1 MSVKKLKLEITVD
14 DKGSVHVKQFGDKT
28 ERELKNVGRAV
39 DTLDRKNKASIA
51 TWKKLAVAAAG
62 AFAVFGAGRAA
73 RGFLETASSFEDM
86 EAKLDAITKGR
97 GVETLERIN
106 QWALDMPVNTQEA
119 INAFSMMTAMGL
131 DPTIAKMQILVDV
144 SSVMGDEVL
153 PRVARALGQIQTLGK
168 LSAEELNQLAEA
180 GINARKYLKEAFGG
194 KTVAE
199 IQKAEIAISDVVKA
213 IWDGLEREFKGSAKR
228 RMETWGGMVVAMES
242 IWTEFQ
248 RHVMASGPFEVMKDQ
263 LKDFLDYLATNEGQ
277 MDLATWAD
285 LTARSVVS
293 AFEALS
299 FGAELFVS
307 ALSIVEQVFNSL
319 SVGWNKLQEMDL
331 KSTMG
336 MYGAKNPRQGWFG
349 KDESRLQGK
358 AIPPEL
364 QAGLEKTKADRE
376 KIIERGIAWGDLRK
390 SFAETQEK
398 IREKLEEIR
407 NAPPRSEMFGEDFKA
422 LGGLPTIGWEGP
434 RGSAGSKP
442 SLSGT
447 TGAAKNAA
455 KDRGQIQADLTDRI
469 KKLTLD
475 RFEYERWALDQEI
488 EAVKQ
493 AKGYHE
499 NLAGDLAQYKKLR
512 IADITHAQTEAIADQ
527 IKQEADLTEALKL
540 EAQDRADLKLL
551 EMEAA
556 KEEIARLREEILVA
570 SNDLAA
576 GWNRGMDEWL
586 DYSRSGFEQM
596 RDLAYDTAQSMQ
608 DAFGE
613 FFFDAFTGELKSL
626 NDYLQVFLRGMARSV
641 SSVFSELA
649 TQGIMGLLKG
659 LGGGGSVPL
668 IEPGIFGGPRAAGGP
683 VSTGQAYLVGERG
696 PELFMPKQAGTIIPG
711 GQAGAGVTVNLQV
724 TNNTGVQ
731 FEPRHEV
738 KWINQQEILV
748 NLVLDAAL
756 NNRHGAGILVG
767 RTS

>member
-1 MSVKKLKLEITVD
+1 M
-14 DKGSVHVKQFGDKT
+14 
-28 ERELKNVGRAV
+28 
-39 DTLDRKNKASIA
+39 
-51 TWKKLAVAAAG
+51 
-62 AFAVFGAGRAA
+62 
-73 RGFLETASSFEDM
+73 
-86 EAKLDAITKGR
+86 
-97 GVETLERIN
+97 
-106 QWALDMPVNTQEA
+106 
-119 INAFSMMTAMGL
+119 
-131 DPTIAKMQILVDV
+131 
-144 SSVMGDEVL
+144 
-153 PRVARALGQIQTLGK
+153 
-168 LSAEELNQLAEA
+168 
-180 GINARKYLKEAFGG
+180 
-194 KTVAE
+194 
-199 IQKAEIAISDVVKA
+199 
-213 IWDGLEREFKGSAKR
+213 
-228 RMETWGGMVVAMES
+228 AMES
-242 IWTEFQ
+242 TWTEFQ

-277 MDLATWAD
+277 MDLAKWAD

-293 AFEALS
+293 AFEAMS
-299 FGAELFVS
+299 YGAELFVT
-307 ALSIVEQVFNSL
+307 ALSAVEQIFNSL
-319 SVGWNKLQEMDL
+319 SLGWNKLQSMDQ

-336 MYGAKNPRQGWFG
+336 LYDSKNPRQGWFG

-358 AIPPEL
+358 IVPPEL

-390 SFAETQEK
+390 NFAESQTK
-398 IREKLEEIR
+398 LREKLDELR
-407 NAPPRSEMFGEDFKA
+407 NAPSRSKMFGGAIEA
-422 LGGLPTIGWEGP
+422 VGSSLTIGT
-434 RGSAGSKP
+434 SASKLSP
-442 SLSGT
+442 SGLTS
-447 TGAAKNAA
+447 AAKKEA
-455 KDRGQIQADLTDRI
+455 KDRERIQTDLTDRI

-475 RFEYERWALDQEI
+475 QFEYQRWALDREV

-499 NLAGDLAQYKKLR
+499 GLAGDLAEYKKLR
-512 IADITHAQTEAIADQ
+512 IAEITKSQTEAIADQ
-527 IKQEADLTEALKL
+527 IKAEADLTEALKA
-540 EAQDRADLKLL
+540 EAKDRAGLKLL
-551 EMEAA
+551 GAERIQDELD
-556 KEEIARLREEILVA
+556 ILREQILVA

-586 DYSRSGFEQM
+586 YYSKSGFQQM
-596 RDLAYDTAQSMQ
+596 RDMAYDTAQAMQ

-626 NDYLQVFLRGMARSV
+626 NAYLEVFLRGMARSV

-659 LGGGGSVPL
+659 LGGKVPL
-668 IEPGIFGGPRAAGGP
+668 IEPGIFGGPRAGGGP

-696 PELFMPKQAGTIIPG
+696 PELFMPKQAGNIIPG

-731 FEPRHEV
+731 VEPRHEV

-767 RTS
+767 RNT